1 MKRPE
6 PDAMNTI
13 VIPNLCATLAV
24 MLVAAAW
31 AAPTVAAPSLQSAD
45 AAQLWPRLFY
55 SPAQRRAIEQARLP
69 AEREAISGTTANTG
83 IAGSTA
89 PSEPARFVLQGMAQG
104 RRAASAWIN
113 GTMLEQGDTI
123 AGRTVQI
130 EAQVVR
136 LRLAGQPDIVLRP
149 GQQGSEAGQAVQDI
163 VPPGSFHKK

>member
-6 PDAMNTI
+6 PAAMKTT
-13 VIPNLCATLAV
+13 VIPTVSPTLAF

-31 AAPTVAAPSLQSAD
+31 AAPSVAAPSLQSAD

-55 SPAQRRAIEQARLP
+55 SAAQRQAIEQARIP
-69 AEREAISGTTANTG
+69 AEPEAASGTTGITG
-83 IAGSTA
+83 PTA
-89 PSEPARFVLQGMAQG
+89 PSVPPRFVLQGMAQG
-104 RRAASAWIN
+104 RRGASAWIN
-113 GTMLEQGDTI
+113 GEMLEQGETI

-149 GQQGSEAGQAVQDI
+149 GQQGAQADQAVQDI
-163 VPPGSFHKK
+163 IPPGSFYKK